1 MKSFYTTLFSY
12 YTTLLFLS
20 FLGLH
25 APVNGQNKERIVQEI
40 QNYQDAMNREFADP
54 EQSIL
59 KPEDLRQFK
68 GLNWYPINL
77 DYRVTARLES
87 TPNAT
92 PFLMPTT
99 TERRPEYVQY
109 GILYFTINNQELQLP
124 VYRSAQGDDDPQYAD
139 YLFCPFTDWASG
151 DGAYGG
157 GRYIDLRIPE
167 GDRIIL
173 DFNKS
178 YNPYCAYNER
188 YSCPI
193 PPKENYLP
201 VRIEAGIKAFKEY

>member
-1 MKSFYTTLFSY
+1 MRPLHI
-12 YTTLLFLS
+12 TLLVLSMFLS
-20 FLGLH
+20 SVVAL
-25 APVNGQNKERIVQEI
+25 GQNKERVIQEI
-40 QNYQDAMNREFADP
+40 QNYQDKMDLEFADP

-59 KPEDLRQFK
+59 KPKDLAEFK
-68 GLNWYPINL
+68 GLKWYPIDL
-77 DYRVTARLES
+77 DYRVTARLER
-87 TPNAT
+87 TPQAE

-99 TERRPEYVQY
+99 TERKPEYVQY
-109 GILYFTINNQELQLP
+109 GILNFTLQGQQLSLP
-124 VYRSAQGDDDPQYAD
+124 VYRSTEGYEDPQYAD

-167 GDRIIL
+167 GDKLVL
-173 DFNKS
+173 DFNQS

-193 PPKENYLP
+193 PPKENDLP
-201 VRIEAGIKAFKEY
+201 VRIEAGVKAFKAY

>member
-1 MKSFYTTLFSY
+1 MKFIYITALLCSS
-12 YTTLLFLS
+12 LLFPQ
-20 FLGLH
+20 
-25 APVNGQNKERIVQEI
+25 AITGQNKDRIIQEI
-40 QNYQDAMNREFADP
+40 QNYQDEMDREFADP

-59 KPEDLRQFK
+59 KPEDLSQFE

-77 DYRVTARLES
+77 DYRVTARLER
-87 TPNAT
+87 TPNAL

-99 TERRPEYVQY
+99 TERTPEYVQY
-109 GILYFTINNQELQLP
+109 GILYFSLEDRDLQLP
-124 VYRSAQGDDDPQYAD
+124 VYRSAQGYEDPQYAD

-157 GRYIDLRIPE
+157 GRYIDLHIPE
-167 GDRIIL
+167 GDRLIL

-193 PPKENYLP
+193 PPKENDLP
-201 VRIEAGIKAFKEY
+201 VRIEAGIKAFKQY

>member
-1 MKSFYTTLFSY
+1 MKFIYITALLCIS
-12 YTTLLFLS
+12 LLF
-20 FLGLH
+20 
-25 APVNGQNKERIVQEI
+25 PQVVTGQNKDRIIQEI
-40 QNYQDAMNREFADP
+40 QNYQDEMDREFADP

-59 KPEDLRQFK
+59 KPEDLSQFK

-77 DYRVTARLES
+77 DYRVTARLER
-87 TPNAT
+87 TPNAL

-99 TERRPEYVQY
+99 TERTPEYVQY
-109 GILYFTINNQELQLP
+109 GILYFSLEDRDLQLP
-124 VYRSAQGDDDPQYAD
+124 VYRSAQGYEDPQYAD

-157 GRYIDLRIPE
+157 GRYIDLHIPE
-167 GDRIIL
+167 GDRLIL

-193 PPKENYLP
+193 PPKENDLP
-201 VRIEAGIKAFKEY
+201 VRIEAGIKAFKQY